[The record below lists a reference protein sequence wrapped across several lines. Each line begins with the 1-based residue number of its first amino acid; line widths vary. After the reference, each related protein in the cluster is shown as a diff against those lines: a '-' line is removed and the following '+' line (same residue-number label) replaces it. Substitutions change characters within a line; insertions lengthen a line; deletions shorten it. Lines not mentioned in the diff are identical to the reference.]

1 MKIMK
6 WTVIVGCLALTTAT
20 IGAQGDQARGTAA
33 PAAGSAAAAIRQIA
47 DAYVKATT
55 SGDAKAV
62 AALYTE
68 DAVEMPPNLPMV
80 KGRAAIQQYYEK
92 VFSTGFKPATFNL
105 KHLDTHATGD
115 AGFDVGTYEQ
125 TMAQPSAGSPSTE
138 TGKYAV
144 ILKRTAA
151 GWKVAYAIYNSD
163 QAPKPGGGGR

>member
-1 MKIMK
+1 ML
-6 WTVIVGCLALTTAT
+6 VAVA
-20 IGAQGDQARGTAA
+20 AQGDEARGQAA
-33 PAAGSAAAAIRQIA
+33 ASGGGTAAAIRQVA

-80 KGRAAIQQYYEK
+80 KGRAAIQQYDEK
-92 VFSTGFKPATFNL
+92 VFASGFKVSNFAL

-115 AGFDVGTYEQ
+115 SGYDVGTYEQ
-125 TMAQPSAGSPSTE
+125 TAAQPSAATPSAD

-144 ILKRTAA
+144 IVKRTPN

-163 QAPKPGGGGR
+163 SAPKR

>member
-1 MKIMK
+1 MRMS
-6 WTVIVGCLALTTAT
+6 A
-20 IGAQGDQARGTAA
+20 IGGVMVLMVVAVAARVDQAPGQGVA
-33 PAAGSAAAAIRQIA
+33 PGGGPAAAIRQVA

-68 DAVEMPPNLPMV
+68 DAVEMPPNSPMV
-80 KGRAAIQQYYEK
+80 RGRAAIQQYYEK
-92 VFSTGFKPATFNL
+92 VFASGFKVSNFTL

-115 AGFDVGTYEQ
+115 SGYDVGTYEQ
-125 TMAQPSAGSPSTE
+125 TAAQPSAAAPSAD

-144 ILKRTAA
+144 IVKRTPN

-163 QAPKPGGGGR
+163 SPPKR

>member
-1 MKIMK
+1 MKM
-6 WTVIVGCLALTTAT
+6 TALVGVMLVAVA
-20 IGAQGDQARGTAA
+20 AQGDEARGQAAA
-33 PAAGSAAAAIRQIA
+33 PGGGTAAAIRQVA

-92 VFSTGFKPATFNL
+92 VFASGFKVSNFTL
-105 KHLDTHATGD
+105 KHLDTRATGD
-115 AGFDVGTYEQ
+115 SGYDVGTYEQ
-125 TMAQPSAGSPSTE
+125 TAAQPSAATPSAD

-144 ILKRTAA
+144 IVKRTPN

-163 QAPKPGGGGR
+163 SAPKR